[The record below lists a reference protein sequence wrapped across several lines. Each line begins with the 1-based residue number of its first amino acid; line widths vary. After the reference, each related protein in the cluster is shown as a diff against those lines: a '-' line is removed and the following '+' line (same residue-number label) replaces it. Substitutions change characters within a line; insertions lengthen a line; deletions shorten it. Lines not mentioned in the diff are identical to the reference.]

1 MISKVL
7 NLLFPTKAKKNIYDY
22 LLNDPS
28 TPNLVGKAPYPTV
41 GNLKFE
47 VKDLNLS
54 PKNSKEKRSLNTFIT
69 IGNFLKYIQENKF
82 IIKKWAATDTLNV
95 NCVAGKDL
103 NAFYDRFGLRFYYER
118 KGFKTIYMA
127 DSADVVSHELGH
139 AVLDAI
145 RPDFWSVQSKEIWA
159 FHEAFSD
166 ICSIVSIMQY
176 DAVLNKFIEETND
189 NYLTSNC
196 VSKLAEEVGIF
207 VYENYSKNQGYLP
220 NSLRDPAIE
229 IYKYKSPENLPDN
242 APNYQL
248 SSECHSYGRV
258 FSSVWYNILCK
269 IYYKELQNNSPIIA
283 IKKARDISFFLLLQS
298 VAISPRV
305 TNYHEAIAKCMIGIA
320 KNKYI
325 EHVKIIENCFFDW
338 NILES
343 DKIKMLSN
351 TTKEEVIASLDRK
364 DKVLKNKENVMIT
377 LSRPK
382 TMKIQNLS
390 ILSNNK
396 FNNIEVETASDL
408 YFEFDKNGNLLDEII
423 VNKQNLLD
431 YTISCVTYIENNKN
445 HLWKA
450 KNGKLI
456 RNRFE

>member
-1 MISKVL
+1 M
-7 NLLFPTKAKKNIYDY
+7 
-22 LLNDPS
+22 
-28 TPNLVGKAPYPTV
+28 
-41 GNLKFE
+41 
-47 VKDLNLS
+47 
-54 PKNSKEKRSLNTFIT
+54 
-69 IGNFLKYIQENKF
+69 
-82 IIKKWAATDTLNV
+82 
-95 NCVAGKDL
+95 
-103 NAFYDRFGLRFYYER
+103 
-118 KGFKTIYMA
+118 
-127 DSADVVSHELGH
+127 
-139 AVLDAI
+139 
-145 RPDFWSVQSKEIWA
+145 
-159 FHEAFSD
+159 
-166 ICSIVSIMQY
+166 
-176 DAVLNKFIEETND
+176 
-189 NYLTSNC
+189 
-196 VSKLAEEVGIF
+196 
-207 VYENYSKNQGYLP
+207 P

-305 TNYHEAIAKCMIGIA
+305 ANYHEAIAKCMIGIA

-431 YTISCVTYIENNKN
+431 STISCVTYIENNKN

-450 KNGKLI
+450 ENGKLI